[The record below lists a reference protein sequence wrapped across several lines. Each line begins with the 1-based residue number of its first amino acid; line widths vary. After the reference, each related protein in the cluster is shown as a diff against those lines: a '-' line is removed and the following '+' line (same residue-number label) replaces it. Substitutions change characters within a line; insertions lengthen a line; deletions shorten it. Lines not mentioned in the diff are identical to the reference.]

1 MSQNVEISVIVC
13 SFNHAK
19 WIERC
24 IRSLLNQC
32 FIEKKILEIV
42 IVNDS
47 SKDNTL
53 EVLEKFKKYKNIII
67 INNKKNIGLPRS
79 INQAMRI
86 SSGRYLMRVDSD
98 DYISRNCLYFL
109 RLFLDYNR
117 HYQAVCSDYCKVN
130 KYEEV
135 IKRYNG
141 KKNQIACG
149 IMFRREALFDLGL
162 YDENFKMREG
172 HELRKRFLKKYKL
185 GHLEIPLYKY
195 RDHENNRTKNLK
207 ALKIYNKKLKK

>member
-1 MSQNVEISVIVC
+1 
-13 SFNHAK
+13 
-19 WIERC
+19 
-24 IRSLLNQC
+24 
-32 FIEKKILEIV
+32 
-42 IVNDS
+42 
-47 SKDNTL
+47 
-53 EVLEKFKKYKNIII
+53 
-67 INNKKNIGLPRS
+67 
-79 INQAMRI
+79 
-86 SSGRYLMRVDSD
+86 
-98 DYISRNCLYFL
+98 
-109 RLFLDYNR
+109 
-117 HYQAVCSDYCKVN
+117 VCSDYCKVN

>member
-1 MSQNVEISVIVC
+1 MTQNVEISVIVC
-13 SFNHAK
+13 SFNHEK

-24 IRSLLNQC
+24 IRSLLNQS
-32 FIEKKILEIV
+32 FIEKKILEII

-53 EVLEKFKKYKNIII
+53 EILKKFKKFKNILI
-67 INNKKNIGLPRS
+67 INNEKNIGLPKS
-79 INQAMRI
+79 INKAMRV
-86 SSGRYLMRVDSD
+86 SSGRYLIRVDSD
-98 DYISRNCLYFL
+98 DYISRNCLYFM

-117 HYQAVCSDYCKVN
+117 HYQAVCSDYFKVN
-130 KYEEV
+130 KFEEV

-185 GHLEIPLYKY
+185 GHLEMPLYKY

-207 ALKIYNKKLKK
+207 VLKIYNKKLKK